1 MIICGT
7 GHRPDKLG
15 GYGQDVT
22 DKLISLATD
31 ALEELHPEQV
41 ISGMALGWD
50 QALATAAIRL
60 DNPVL
65 AAVPFKGQESTWNQ
79 ESQDIY
85 NSILAKCKKVAI
97 ISDGGYTIAK
107 MMLRNN
113 WMVDNSTHVLALW
126 NGSRG
131 GTYQTVKYAQKVGKP
146 IRNLWNKFIGIH
158 DENDLSRF
166 GV

>member
-1 MIICGT
+1 MILCGT
-7 GHRPDKLG
+7 GHRPAKLG
-15 GYGQDVT
+15 SYDQG

-31 ALEELHPEQV
+31 ALQELRPKEV

-50 QALATAAIRL
+50 QALAIAAIRL
-60 DNPVL
+60 DIPVI
-65 AAVPFKGQESTWNQ
+65 AAVPFKGQELVWNQ
-79 ESQDIY
+79 ESQDVY
-85 NSILAKCKKVAI
+85 NSILDRCKQVNI